1 MKIDMKK
8 RAVILLFLLISFTRL
23 SAQIP
28 TITNWKVI
36 ESNYQYTMTFVA
48 KLNVDGVQLKNS
60 NDWVGAFVGTTCR
73 GVSGLTYVANEKSY
87 FAYLTVFSNTPDEA
101 ITFYLFDSS
110 KNKVTKVSKTIPF
123 VAYQHLGNLFQ
134 SYSIAEPALSN
145 KAEIVSF
152 DFLNINKVSS
162 VISSGSVKLGISQG
176 NPLTDLTPV
185 YVLSNGARL
194 YKNRTLQSSGSTSMS
209 FIAPVNFEVL
219 SEDESTL
226 VSYTVEVTP
235 TLVPAVFYKKDVV
248 CYEGGFIKVLF
259 PIEKENVVLTKAGV
273 TLSTQ
278 IINTGQAIFSN
289 LTEGTYQISVGGNLK
304 EIKINLKPSL

>member
-1 MKIDMKK
+1 MKK
-8 RAVILLFLLISFTRL
+8 RAIILLFFLVSFGRL
-23 SAQIP
+23 FAQIP
-28 TITNWKVI
+28 SWKVN
-36 ESNYQYTMTFVA
+36 ESDYQYTMTFVA
-48 KLNVDGVQLKNS
+48 KLNVDGVTLTNS
-60 NDWVGAFVGTTCR
+60 NDLVGAFVGSTCR
-73 GVSGLTYVANEKSY
+73 GVSKLTYVASANSY
-87 FAYLTVFSNTPDEA
+87 FAYLIVLSNSPGEA
-101 ITFYLFDSS
+101 ITFSLYDSS
-110 KNKVTKVSKTIPF
+110 KNKVTKVSKTINF
-123 VAYQHLGNLFQ
+123 VATQNLGDLFQ
-134 SYSIAEPALSN
+134 SYSIAEPALNN

-176 NPLTDLTPV
+176 NALTDLTPV

-194 YKNRTLQSSGSTSMS
+194 FKNRTLQSSGTTSMNFS
-209 FIAPVNFEVL
+209 APVTYEVL

-248 CYEGGFIKVLF
+248 CYEGGVIKVMF
-259 PIEKENVVLTKAGV
+259 PIEKENVVLTKGGV

-278 IINTGQAIFSN
+278 IINAGQAIFSN
-289 LTEGTYQISVGGNLK
+289 LTEGTYQISVGGNVK

>member
-1 MKIDMKK
+1 MKK
-8 RAVILLFLLISFTRL
+8 RAIILLFFLVSFGRL
-23 SAQIP
+23 FAQIP
-28 TITNWKVI
+28 SWKVN
-36 ESNYQYTMTFVA
+36 ESDYQYTMTFVA
-48 KLNVDGVQLKNS
+48 KLNVDGVTLTNS
-60 NDWVGAFVGTTCR
+60 NDLVGAFVGTTCR
-73 GVSGLTYVANEKSY
+73 GVSKLTYVASANSY
-87 FAYLTVFSNTPDEA
+87 FAYLIVLSNSPGEA
-101 ITFYLFDSS
+101 ITFSLYDSS
-110 KNKVTKVSKTIPF
+110 KNKVTKVSKTINF
-123 VAYQHLGNLFQ
+123 VATQNLGDLFQ
-134 SYSIAEPALSN
+134 SYSIAEPALNN

-176 NPLTDLTPV
+176 NALTDLTPV

-194 YKNRTLQSSGSTSMS
+194 FKNRTLQSSGTTSMNFS
-209 FIAPVNFEVL
+209 APVTYEVL

-248 CYEGGFIKVLF
+248 CYEGGVIKVMF
-259 PIEKENVVLTKAGV
+259 PIEKENVVLTKGGV

-278 IINTGQAIFSN
+278 IINAGQAIFSN
-289 LTEGTYQISVGGNLK
+289 LTEGTYQISVGGNVK

>member
-1 MKIDMKK
+1 MKK
-8 RAVILLFLLISFTRL
+8 RAIILLFFLVSFGRL
-23 SAQIP
+23 VAQIP
-28 TITNWKVI
+28 AWKVN
-36 ESNYQYTMTFVA
+36 ESDYQYTMTFVA
-48 KLNVDGVQLKNS
+48 KLNVDGVPLTNS
-60 NDWVGAFVGTTCR
+60 NDMVGAFVGTTCR
-73 GVSGLTYVANEKSY
+73 GVSKLTYVASANSY
-87 FAYLTVFSNTPDEA
+87 FAYLIVLSNSPGEA
-101 ITFYLFDSS
+101 ITFNLYDSS
-110 KNKVTKVSKTIPF
+110 KNKITKVTKTINF
-123 VAYQHLGNLFQ
+123 VATQNLGDLFQ

-194 YKNRTLQSSGSTSMS
+194 YKNRTLQTSGTTSMNFS
-209 FIAPVNFEVL
+209 APVTFEVL

-248 CYEGGFIKVLF
+248 CYEGGVIKVLF
-259 PIEKENVVLTKAGV
+259 PIEKENVVLTKGGV

-278 IINTGQAIFSN
+278 IINAGEALFSN
-289 LTEGTYQISVGGNLK
+289 LTEGTYQIRVGGNVK
-304 EIKINLKPSL
+304 EIKINLKPTL